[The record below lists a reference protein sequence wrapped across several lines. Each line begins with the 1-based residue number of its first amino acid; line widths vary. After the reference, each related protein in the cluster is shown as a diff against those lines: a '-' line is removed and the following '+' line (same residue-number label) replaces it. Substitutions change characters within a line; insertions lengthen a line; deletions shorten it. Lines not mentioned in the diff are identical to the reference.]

1 MERKLY
7 SKKEAEEMFPVED
20 VRRDTEETSLNES
33 GMLRGDITEDEGT
46 DVEEEDDN
54 EDEDEDEGIPD
65 AQQATA
71 NVKFE
76 KITKENLK
84 EIYNDENFKS
94 EVDKVF
100 PNDTSVIYK
109 CSGVSELLND
119 AGIDKKFN
127 EVFLAYKHKL
137 FYRSIKIV
145 CAAYFTTSKIIIA
158 SRLHEK
164 HMDSEE
170 LSSKNIQQE
179 LKNNMIET
187 LNKYIDVD
195 NEINKIEISNIEED
209 KLNKIFKN
217 KLNEIL
223 APKKLNEKKNADD
236 STVYK
241 QFVIS
246 DKSINQ
252 DIDKYIIKF
261 SVNFNI
267 IYNKNTDSIYYSIN
281 TDFDKNSIQKYTG
294 VADVE
299 VNEATGAPAAAA
311 VTLTKDADEQRMQ
324 EEQRIQDDK
333 EEQEE
338 QRIQEDKRMQ
348 EEQRMQEDKRMQEE
362 QRMQDDKEEQK
373 IQEEQRIQNDKEE
386 QEEQEEQRIQEDKR
400 MQDDKEEQEE
410 QRIQEDKRMQDD
422 KEEQEEQRI
431 QDEQGIQEEGED
443 EEEEEDDNE
452 YEDVDVEEDYS
463 DDEEEIAPEIAPE
476 EASKQ
481 AERAKAETKAADKQ
495 AADLENRAD
504 KAVEKAKE
512 AVTEAIRAEAKGA
525 GAEKVVAEA
534 KNAVAEAKKAVT
546 EAKKA
551 KKITEAKTRLA
562 EIKAEKV
569 ENNKTTNLKIAIN
582 EAGKAKNAVAEANK
596 AVNNAE
602 TKVKAAE
609 KVVNKTRKNLIQ
621 FFKNI
626 KMESSINL
634 IQNTGT
640 MGGKK
645 RKLTRKELNTMSL
658 NKLKHLHKVNKI
670 KMNKNR
676 TIKALINNYIKNYK

>member
-7 SKKEAEEMFPVED
+7 SNKVAEEMFPVED

-46 DVEEEDDN
+46 DVDEEDDN

-311 VTLTKDADEQRMQ
+311 VTLTKDADEQG
-324 EEQRIQDDK
+324 I
-333 EEQEE
+333 
-338 QRIQEDKRMQ
+338 
-348 EEQRMQEDKRMQEE
+348 
-362 QRMQDDKEEQK
+362 
-373 IQEEQRIQNDKEE
+373 
-386 QEEQEEQRIQEDKR
+386 QEEQRIQEDKR

-410 QRIQEDKRMQDD
+410 QR
-422 KEEQEEQRI
+422 
-431 QDEQGIQEEGED
+431 IQEEGED

>member
-1 MERKLY
+1 MERKV
-7 SKKEAEEMFPVED
+7 AEEMFPVED

-46 DVEEEDDN
+46 DVDEEDDN

-311 VTLTKDADEQRMQ
+311 VTLTKDADEQG
-324 EEQRIQDDK
+324 
-333 EEQEE
+333 
-338 QRIQEDKRMQ
+338 
-348 EEQRMQEDKRMQEE
+348 
-362 QRMQDDKEEQK
+362 
-373 IQEEQRIQNDKEE
+373 
-386 QEEQEEQRIQEDKR
+386 IQEDKR
-400 MQDDKEEQEE
+400 MQDDKEEQE
-410 QRIQEDKRMQDD
+410 
-422 KEEQEEQRI
+422 
-431 QDEQGIQEEGED
+431 EQGIQEEGED
-443 EEEEEDDNE
+443 EEEEEDDNK

-512 AVTEAIRAEAKGA
+512 AVKEAIRAEAKGA